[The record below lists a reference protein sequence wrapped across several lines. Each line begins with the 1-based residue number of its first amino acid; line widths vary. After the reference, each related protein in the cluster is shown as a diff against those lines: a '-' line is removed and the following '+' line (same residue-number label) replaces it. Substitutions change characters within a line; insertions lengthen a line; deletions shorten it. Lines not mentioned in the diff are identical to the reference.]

1 MEFKLLGADK
11 VYIFVFRYVGVG
23 DLEEVQLFYYFIE
36 SERNPVKDPLLLW
49 LDGGPGCSAFS
60 GLVYEIG
67 MVYIVDRCPFLL
79 HVIIPRNYR
88 HFTETLTSR
97 NILFETFRLRNIR
110 KMLYPTQILDGKLS
124 VEKSFELY
132 VTLNFNYIEPQRHS
146 RSADSCSIKISSDRL
161 CIVQVH

>member
-11 VYIFVFRYVGVG
+11 VYICVFRYVGVG

-79 HVIIPRNYR
+79 HVRNN
-88 HFTETLTSR
+88 S
-97 NILFETFRLRNIR
+97 
-110 KMLYPTQILDGKLS
+110 
-124 VEKSFELY
+124 
-132 VTLNFNYIEPQRHS
+132 
-146 RSADSCSIKISSDRL
+146 
-161 CIVQVH
+161 